1 MNKKRLLF
9 LSAVAAFLALTLT
22 ACGAKLTEIT
32 LPEEPLQVL
41 VEGTAALEPSF
52 SWEGDAPA
60 EKPAVSYT
68 SANEAVAAVDESGIV
83 TGVAVGETTITLEA
97 GEVKA
102 AQRVVVVMPAEV
114 LTVEDLSVH
123 LAEGPVQAQVKVE
136 PAQLADQLIY
146 KTGDSAIATV
156 NEEGVVNP
164 VKEGVTS
171 LEVIASDGTQAKAT
185 LTVWSGPKELALT
198 VEKTQV
204 AKGGSVT
211 VAAADETGAAVDAA
225 ALVWSSSDE
234 AVATVDKSGVV
245 TMEGVGEVT
254 ITAKTAHGIAGSI
267 TLTGKGT
274 SGTSAGSTGGTS
286 TAGSTS
292 GGTSSA
298 GGTVTAPVGGQS
310 GGAASTQPSQPAQPT
325 PVPQPDPA
333 PQPEQPSQP
342 TQPTPV
348 PQPDPAPQPE
358 QPSQPV
364 QPDPAPQPENPSG
377 GHVHDSP
384 TVDFTPGEGGN
395 DLTDFWS

>member
-164 VKEGVTS
+164 
-171 LEVIASDGTQAKAT
+171 
-185 LTVWSGPKELALT
+185 PKELALT